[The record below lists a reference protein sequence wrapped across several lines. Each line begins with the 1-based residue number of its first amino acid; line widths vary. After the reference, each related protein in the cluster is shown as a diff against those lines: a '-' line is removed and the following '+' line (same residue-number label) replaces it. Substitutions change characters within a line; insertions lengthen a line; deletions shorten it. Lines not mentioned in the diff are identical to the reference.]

1 MTDNNKF
8 IPKIPETRTEIVLD
22 QEQQTFQEQK
32 STTEKAIEAVKET
45 VVPTVHA
52 SEDKNKGK
60 GNSSSSGR
68 GSPKIVQ
75 KDTYAE
81 AMRHASFEQ
90 EQARQQ
96 NLRDVGCEL
105 Q

>member
-8 IPKIPETRTEIVLD
+8 IPKLPETKTEIILN
-22 QEQQTFQEQK
+22 QEQQTPQEQK
-32 STTEKAIEAVKET
+32 PITEKAFEAVKET

-60 GNSSSSGR
+60 GSSSSSGR

-75 KDTYAE
+75 KDTHAE
-81 AMRHASFEQ
+81 AMRHERFEQ

-96 NLRDVGCEL
+96 NLKDSGCEV